1 MHSELAQQWAQRI
14 FGTPD
19 AMALGV
25 LSMLI
30 ALLLAAAW
38 TDLRRQIIPNWLV
51 LAGTLL
57 ALLLH
62 TLLPAGDGFLSRLP
76 GGLGFT
82 GSLAGL
88 ACGLLAF
95 LPLYVLRAMGAGD
108 IKLLAMIGAYLGP
121 LDIWWALLFTLLAGG
136 ALAIGVALQRGVLGS
151 VLHNLRLVF
160 WDAFFAISTRG
171 SERKDVPGPAF
182 VSAARLPYG
191 VAIAAG
197 SIAWVIY
204 RARLFGLF

>member
-1 MHSELAQQWAQRI
+1 MHSELAQHWAQRI
-14 FGTPD
+14 FATPG
-19 AMALGV
+19 AMALAV
-25 LSMLI
+25 LSALS
-30 ALLLAAAW
+30 ALLLVAAW
-38 TDLRRQIIPNWLV
+38 TDLRRQRIPNWLV
-51 LAGTLL
+51 LAGTLF

-62 TLLPAGDGFLSRLP
+62 TLLPAGDGFLSSLP
-76 GGLGFT
+76 GGLGFS
-82 GSLAGL
+82 GSLGGL

-95 LPLYVLRAMGAGD
+95 LPLYALRAMGAGD

-136 ALAIGVALQRGVLGS
+136 ALSIGVALQRGVLGS
-151 VLHNLRLVF
+151 VLHNLRLVA
-160 WDAFFAISTRG
+160 WDALFAIATR
-171 SERKDVPGPAF
+171 SSKKKDVPGPVF

-204 RARLFGLF
+204 RARLFSLF